1 MHGQQIIHQISLAI
15 IYHLV
20 VKNVYMYIELFI
32 YSKKKWPRQSSS
44 LKNTVLVEIL
54 ARAKFSVLS

>member
-32 YSKKKWPRQSSS
+32 YSKKNGHDNPAP
-44 LKNTVLVEIL
+44 LKIL
-54 ARAKFSVLS
+54 Y